1 MLFDYEALD
10 NPEHWIKLV
19 IYNSDWNY
27 LLMTLAA
34 ADKPATGSWWNEE
47 DSIMGRSRGML
58 PIRIGNKQ
66 TMFEEFLPVV
76 I

>member
-1 MLFDYEALD
+1 
-10 NPEHWIKLV
+10 
-19 IYNSDWNY
+19 
-27 LLMTLAA
+27 MTLAA